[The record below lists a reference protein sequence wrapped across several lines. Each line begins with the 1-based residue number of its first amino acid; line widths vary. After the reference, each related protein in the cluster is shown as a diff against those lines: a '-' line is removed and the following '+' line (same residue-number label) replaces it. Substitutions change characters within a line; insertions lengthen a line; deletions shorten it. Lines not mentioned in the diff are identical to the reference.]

1 MSRVDDE
8 LTKALE
14 ESERMARAEPV
25 YNVSV
30 AEPPPSN
37 QKRNLGLLAALLVMG
52 GGILTLVFTSF
63 EDAAV
68 YSRSVDKLVQERQK
82 LIGRSVKV
90 EGELVEGTLKRR
102 DEPCE
107 YRFSIQKQGVTLP
120 VHYAQCIVPDT
131 FQDVPGMSV
140 TVEGQ
145 LTQAGHFD
153 ATMIIAKCPSKYE
166 ERAKRGEQSPHVMGA
181 PPS

>member
-30 AEPPPSN
+30 AKPPPSSA
-37 QKRNLGLLAALLVMG
+37 KRNVGLLAALLVMG

-68 YSRSVDKLVQERQK
+68 YSRTVDKLLQEKQK
-82 LIGRSVKV
+82 LTGRSVRV
-90 EGELVEGTLKRR
+90 EGELVQGTLKRR
-102 DEPCE
+102 EEPCE
-107 YRFSIQKQGVTLP
+107 YRFSIQNKGVALP

-131 FQDVPGMSV
+131 FQDVAGINV

-145 LTQAGHFD
+145 LSQAGHFE
-153 ATMIIAKCPSKYE
+153 ATTIMAKCPSKYE
-166 ERAKRGEQSPHVMGA
+166 ERAKRGEQSPHLMAA